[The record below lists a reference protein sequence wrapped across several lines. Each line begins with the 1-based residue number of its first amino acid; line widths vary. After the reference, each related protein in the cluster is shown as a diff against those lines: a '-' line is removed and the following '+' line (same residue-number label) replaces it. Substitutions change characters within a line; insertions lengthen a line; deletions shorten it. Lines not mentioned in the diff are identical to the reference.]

1 MPSRWHGRVKALQGN
16 AGIGKRTD
24 RGHVGLLVVGMV
36 CRLTS
41 DIRFYSFGSNIG
53 VGPIDSA
60 MLATYSLFLAVMD
73 GVINANEIH
82 KSSTHMHSFP
92 EDYSLPIYP

>member
-1 MPSRWHGRVKALQGN
+1 MGARTRSFVPSRWHGRVKALQGN

-73 GVINANEIH
+73 GLSKWSWGAVR
-82 KSSTHMHSFP
+82 
-92 EDYSLPIYP
+92 YSD